1 MSGHSKWSSIKRK
14 KAVIDAKR
22 GKIFTKLIREI
33 TIAARDGGGDEES
46 NPRLRQAIINA
57 KAANMPQDNMQRAIK
72 KGTGELEGVQYEEST
87 LEGYGPEGVAIFMDI
102 LSDNRKRT
110 VAEVRHLM
118 AKYGGN
124 LGENGSVSWMF
135 EKKGQIVLDQG
146 SHNED
151 DIFESVIDSGA
162 EDFETDDGSCVVTT
176 HPSELM
182 TVRDALDKLGFSV
195 QSVVLEMIPKNT
207 QTVDAEKSVQ
217 VITLLEQ
224 LEDHDDI
231 RSVFTNFNSVE
242 G

>member
-1 MSGHSKWSSIKRK
+1 
-14 KAVIDAKR
+14 
-22 GKIFTKLIREI
+22 
-33 TIAARDGGGDEES
+33 
-46 NPRLRQAIINA
+46 
-57 KAANMPQDNMQRAIK
+57 
-72 KGTGELEGVQYEEST
+72 
-87 LEGYGPEGVAIFMDI
+87 
-102 LSDNRKRT
+102 
-110 VAEVRHLM
+110 
-118 AKYGGN
+118 
-124 LGENGSVSWMF
+124 MF

>member
-1 MSGHSKWSSIKRK
+1 
-14 KAVIDAKR
+14 
-22 GKIFTKLIREI
+22 
-33 TIAARDGGGDEES
+33 
-46 NPRLRQAIINA
+46 
-57 KAANMPQDNMQRAIK
+57 
-72 KGTGELEGVQYEEST
+72 
-87 LEGYGPEGVAIFMDI
+87 MDI